1 MNHQDES
8 SGRHAGVWGRSPQR
22 QGRAVGAALAG
33 LALAWLLGACAHA
46 AEPAALE
53 TLQRQIHELPDGEV
67 SARDRQRLTDAAA
80 QLQAAQRAL
89 AQQAGAMSEREQ
101 VMVEVQLGIATER
114 LKVAVADQ
122 GGRSGLALPGA
133 LRAADEAGV
142 SARRAAGARRVEVSV
157 TPAQPGGQARA
168 LQVYAVPLGVI
179 TYVGTLPEAKL
190 RYVLEMGRFTGLT
203 SPAADR
209 LETGGD
215 YAVWIAEPHRLDDV
229 AQLLRQRGLTS
240 YRKVDGRDL
249 GPINLTFSEAEQV
262 RLPAP
267 PATGSSR

>member
-1 MNHQDES
+1 
-8 SGRHAGVWGRSPQR
+8 
-22 QGRAVGAALAG
+22 

-53 TLQRQIHELPDGEV
+53 TLQRQIRELPDGEV
-67 SARDRQRLTDAAA
+67 STRDRQRLTEAAE
-80 QLQAAQRAL
+80 QLQAAQQAL
-89 AQQAGAMSEREQ
+89 AQQPTSRCCAFPHAGAMSERER
-101 VMVEVQLGIATER
+101 VMAEVQLGIATER

-122 GGRSGLALPGA
+122 GGRSGLALPAA
-133 LRAADEAGV
+133 LRAADEASA
-142 SARRAAGARRVEVSV
+142 SARRASGARRVEVSV
-157 TPAQPGGQARA
+157 TPAHTGGQARA

-179 TYVGTLPEAKL
+179 AYVGTLPEAKL
-190 RYVLEMGRFTGLT
+190 RYVLEIGRFTGMT
-203 SPAADR
+203 SPAADQ

-240 YRKVDGRDL
+240 YRKVDGRDP
-249 GPINLTFSEAEQV
+249 GPISLTFTEAEQV

-267 PATGSSR
+267 PAAGSSR